1 MYGVGRRTFHSVSS
15 NAQGQQPHR
24 NVTEVS
30 MKNIVELVLLVIAL
44 AGAIGGV
51 WNNRFK
57 LGKGIGLRFIQYLGL
72 TVLVPI
78 IVILS
83 LEGGETLSMQVAKC
97 HRPRD
102 VLNQGYFFHDLG
114 GAGRSVHFSQAPL
127 GTTGPNR

>member
-1 MYGVGRRTFHSVSS
+1 MRRLIYAVSCVVLLTFFLTP

-24 NVTEVS
+24 SVTDVS
-30 MKNIVELVLLVIAL
+30 MKNVVEGALLLIIL

-51 WNNRFK
+51 WNRIK

-83 LEGGETLSMQVAKC
+83 LEGRIGQEMT
-97 HRPRD
+97 
-102 VLNQGYFFHDLG
+102 
-114 GAGRSVHFSQAPL
+114 GAIAAAAVGAIL
-127 GTTGPNR
+127 AGIGKDEL

>member
-1 MYGVGRRTFHSVSS
+1 MMRRLICSVSCVALLMFFSAS

-30 MKNIVELVLLVIAL
+30 MKNIVEGVLLVIAM

-51 WNNRFK
+51 WNRLK

-83 LEGGETLSMQVAKC
+83 LEGRISQEMTGAIAAAAVGAVLAGIG
-97 HRPRD
+97 RD
-102 VLNQGYFFHDLG
+102 EG
-114 GAGRSVHFSQAPL
+114 G
-127 GTTGPNR
+127 